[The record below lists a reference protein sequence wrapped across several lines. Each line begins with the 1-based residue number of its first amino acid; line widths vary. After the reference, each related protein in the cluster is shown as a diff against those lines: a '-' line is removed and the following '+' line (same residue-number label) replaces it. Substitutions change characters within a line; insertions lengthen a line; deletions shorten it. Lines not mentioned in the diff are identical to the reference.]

1 MIEFGEF
8 QITKREILVSLAI
21 LFIGLA
27 LGFCISTGIA
37 DSVDAANEKYFKSL
51 KINDNAEMFNY
62 GFDTKVG
69 YMLSTGVAK
78 VVDPVSISD
87 IEGQYAE
94 IRKVE
99 EEYTRHTRQVQK
111 SKIVNGETVYYYE
124 TEVYYTWDWED
135 EWNWKSTRFVFLKKD
150 FDYKY
155 LDPYTHQREFKTIK
169 RDSDTRFVYYVAP
182 TEYYGSMFLNAQ
194 GNSFYEFQF
203 FNGSSYENVIAI
215 KETEGASS
223 ASVFW
228 IFWIILLFFG
238 ICFYVFLD
246 NHYLEDR
253 GHQYD

>member
-69 YMLSTGVAK
+69 YMLSTGVAR
-78 VVDPVSISD
+78 VVDPVSIPD

-99 EEYTRHTRQVQK
+99 EEYTRHTRQVAK
-111 SKIVNGETVYYYE
+111 TKVVNGETVTYYE

-135 EWNWKSTRFVFLKKD
+135 EWNWKSTKFIFLERA

-155 LDPYTHQREFKTIK
+155 LDSYAHQKEFITIK
-169 RDSDTRFVYYVAP
+169 KDSDTRFVYYVAP

-194 GNSFYEFQF
+194 GDKFYEFQF
-203 FNGSSYENVIAI
+203 FNGSSYENVIAV

-228 IFWIILLFFG
+228 IFWIGFLFFG
-238 ICFYVFLD
+238 ICFYVYLD
-246 NHYLEDR
+246 NHYLEDGR
-253 GHQYD
+253 EY

>member
-69 YMLSTGVAK
+69 YMLSTGVAR
-78 VVDPVSISD
+78 VVDPVSIPD

-135 EWNWKSTRFVFLKKD
+135 EWNWKSTRFIFLEKD
-150 FDYKY
+150 FEYKY
-155 LDPYTHQREFKTIK
+155 LDPYTYQRELKTIK
-169 RDSDTRFVYYVAP
+169 QDSNTRFVYYVAP
-182 TEYYGSMFLNAQ
+182 TEYYGSIFLNAQ
-194 GNSFYEFQF
+194 GNNFYDFQF
-203 FNGSSYENVIAI
+203 FRNSSYVEVVEAKEND
-215 KETEGASS
+215 GRSS
-223 ASVFW
+223 AIAFW

-253 GHQYD
+253 REY

>member
-1 MIEFGEF
+1 MIEIGEF

-69 YMLSTGVAK
+69 YMLSTGVAR
-78 VVDPVSISD
+78 VVDPVSIPD

-135 EWNWKSTRFVFLKKD
+135 EWNWKSTKFVFLERA

-155 LDPYTHQREFKTIK
+155 LDPYAHQKEFKTIK
-169 RDSDTRFVYYVAP
+169 KDSNTRFVYYVAP

-194 GNSFYEFQF
+194 GNNFYEFQF
-203 FNGSSYENVIAI
+203 FNGSSYENVIAV

-228 IFWIILLFFG
+228 IFWIIFLFFG

>member
-69 YMLSTGVAK
+69 YMLSTGVAR
-78 VVDPVSISD
+78 VVDPVSIPD

-135 EWNWKSTRFVFLKKD
+135 EWNWKSTRFVFLEKD
-150 FDYKY
+150 FEYKY
-155 LDPYTHQREFKTIK
+155 LDPYTHQRELKTIK
-169 RDSDTRFVYYVAP
+169 QDSDTRFVYYVAP

-194 GNSFYEFQF
+194 GDKFYEFQF
-203 FNGSSYENVIAI
+203 FSGSSYENVITV

-228 IFWIILLFFG
+228 IFWIGFLFFG
-238 ICFYVFLD
+238 IYFYVFLD

-253 GHQYD
+253 GISV